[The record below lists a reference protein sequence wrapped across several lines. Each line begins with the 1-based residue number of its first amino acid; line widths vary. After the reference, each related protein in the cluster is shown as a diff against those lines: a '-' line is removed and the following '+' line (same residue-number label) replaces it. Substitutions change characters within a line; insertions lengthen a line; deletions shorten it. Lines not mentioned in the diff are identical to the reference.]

1 MKHICYYYSPLGIIL
16 LASDGAEL
24 TGLWFENQKY
34 YGNKLDKDVKEADLL
49 VFRKTKQ
56 WLDIYFSGSE
66 PNFLPPIHLVGT
78 DFQKKVWEI
87 LMKIPYGKT
96 MTYKEIADRIAKNQ
110 GKERMGAR
118 AVGSAVG
125 RNRISIIVPCH
136 RVIGTNGNL
145 TGYAGGL
152 DRKRALLSLEQGLSE
167 KAAQLE

>member
-1 MKHICYYYSPLGIIL
+1 MNHICYYHSPLGTIL
-16 LASDGAEL
+16 LASDGSRL

-34 YGNKLDKDVKEADLL
+34 YGNKLDKDAKEADLPL
-49 VFRKTKQ
+49 FWETKQ
-56 WLDIYFSGSE
+56 WLDVYFSGSE
-66 PNFLPPIHLVGT
+66 PDFLPPIHLTGT

-87 LMKIPYGKT
+87 LMGIPYGKT
-96 MTYKEIADRIAKNQ
+96 MTYKEIADRVAKKQ

-125 RNRISIIVPCH
+125 HNPISIIVPCH
-136 RVIGTNGNL
+136 RVIGAGGNL

-167 KAAQLE
+167 KAAQS